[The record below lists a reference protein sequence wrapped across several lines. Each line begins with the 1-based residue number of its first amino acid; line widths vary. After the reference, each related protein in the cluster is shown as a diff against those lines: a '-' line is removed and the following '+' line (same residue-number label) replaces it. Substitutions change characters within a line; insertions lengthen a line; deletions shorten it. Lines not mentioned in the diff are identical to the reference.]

1 MPIRI
6 VLPVFA
12 AALAIVVLTQ
22 TETSPRCTDSNCALI
37 LQPQHGAATNL
48 SSAFRDYYRA
58 IAAKDA
64 GATYARG
71 QFMSALAT
79 LKHQP

>member
-1 MPIRI
+1 MPSRI

-12 AALAIVVLTQ
+12 AVLSIGALAQ
-22 TETSPRCTDSNCALI
+22 SESSPRL
-37 LQPQHGAATNL
+37 LVQPQTL
-48 SSAFRDYYRA
+48 SAAFRDYRQA
-58 IAAKDA
+58 LSATDA

-71 QFMSALAT
+71 QFMSGLAA